1 MFFMSEALNHAKKLI
16 LFTIVYNFVEGIFA
30 IYFGAESNSTSLL
43 SFGLD
48 SFIEIAVSFI
58 ALWGLSS
65 MGQDVEDK
73 AEKMIAYS
81 FLILILFIIV
91 KSSFDLFYSSKPE
104 TSFYGIVI
112 ACVSILVEGPLAYR
126 KFQLGRKL
134 NNKIIIAEA
143 KETLFCLNL
152 SVLVIL
158 GVGVNYFFGLW
169 YFDPIAALLMIP
181 WLFREFREHK
191 QNN

>member
-48 SFIEIAVSFI
+48 SFIEIAVSVI

-169 YFDPIAALLMIP
+169 YFDPIASLLMIP